1 MKIQNNKILIGT
13 GGTGGHVFPSL
24 SLAGYLSKKYNIEI
38 ITDKRGLKYLDNFDQ
53 SKVKII
59 NSGTIYRKNIF
70 KVVIGIIMILNSFFL
85 SLIFMIRSR
94 PSLVIGMGGYSSF
107 PICLASYCLRI
118 PIIIYENNLIIGRAN
133 KFLIPLANKI
143 LVSTKSIQG
152 IKKKYIGKV
161 FHSGYILREHIY
173 KIKKEK
179 KNISIKKDIS
189 ILIMG
194 GSQSAKIFGEILPN
208 ILIKCFQNDFN
219 IKIFQQC
226 LDYQIP
232 KLTKIYNECSI
243 QFELFSFSHDIS
255 KYYKLADLAITR
267 SGASS
272 LSELI
277 NLRIPFIAI
286 PLPSAADNHQFLNA
300 SYFEKKGYGF
310 LLKEKFVADKLFE
323 ILISFK
329 KNENKLATIREK
341 MEDHSDEEALIKSEK
356 LINKILYEQN

>member
-13 GGTGGHVFPSL
+13 GGTGGHVFPSI

-173 KIKKEK
+173 KIKKK
-179 KNISIKKDIS
+179 KYFYKKRY
-189 ILIMG
+189 
-194 GSQSAKIFGEILPN
+194 
-208 ILIKCFQNDFN
+208 FN
-219 IKIFQQC
+219 I
-226 LDYQIP
+226 
-232 KLTKIYNECSI
+232 N
-243 QFELFSFSHDIS
+243 
-255 KYYKLADLAITR
+255 
-267 SGASS
+267 
-272 LSELI
+272 
-277 NLRIPFIAI
+277 
-286 PLPSAADNHQFLNA
+286 
-300 SYFEKKGYGF
+300 YGW
-310 LLKEKFVADKLFE
+310 
-323 ILISFK
+323 
-329 KNENKLATIREK
+329 
-341 MEDHSDEEALIKSEK
+341 
-356 LINKILYEQN
+356 